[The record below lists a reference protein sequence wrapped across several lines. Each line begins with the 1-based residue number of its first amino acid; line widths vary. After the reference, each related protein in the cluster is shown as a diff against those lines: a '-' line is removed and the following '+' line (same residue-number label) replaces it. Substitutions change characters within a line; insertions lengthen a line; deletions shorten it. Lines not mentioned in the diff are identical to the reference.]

1 MSRLDELRSMPLEDL
16 RRRFVECGEEL
27 PRGGLMV
34 LQADHRAGARDVAA
48 KIWKR
53 IHAAQAE
60 GRRLSRLCA
69 FEQPLWDA
77 GLTLVGGV
85 DEVGMAPLAGP
96 VIAAAVI
103 LAPGARIKGVNDSKQ
118 LTPAEREALEPDI
131 RRCAVAIG
139 LGRAEVEEIDTINIY
154 HAGLL
159 ALRRAV
165 LALTPQP
172 EHLLVDA
179 RKLKGLPMPQ
189 QPIIKGDAK
198 SLTIGAA
205 SIVAKVHRD
214 RLMTELDA
222 QHPGYGFAHHK
233 GYPTAEHFDAL
244 ERLGACPIH
253 RRSFAPVAKA
263 LGLIPEQRELFAPP
277 VAGPPCP
284 TTRRASSGATCARSA
299 IISTRWCR
307 SDTKASP
314 TRLRRTRASS
324 FAATSSSRSASS
336 NRRRSIAGRRRK
348 SFPRAPEPLSRRCS
362 AGPSCST
369 CATGRSPGSS
379 CTNAFR
385 ASAARAAPRRYG
397 RRAGAPSGRTPTR
410 PSDRRSPSASARGRG
425 RRGCIGRAS

>member
-34 LQADHRAGARDVAA
+34 LQADRRAGARDVAA

-103 LAPGARIKGVNDSKQ
+103 LSPGARIKGVNDSKQ

-131 RRCAVAIG
+131 RKCAVAIG

-165 LALTPQP
+165 LALMPQP

-214 RLMTELDA
+214 RLMAELDA
-222 QHPGYGFAHHK
+222 KHPGYGFAHHK

-277 VAGPPCP
+277 VAGPSCP
-284 TTRRASSGATCARSA
+284 TT
-299 IISTRWCR
+299 
-307 SDTKASP
+307 
-314 TRLRRTRASS
+314 
-324 FAATSSSRSASS
+324 
-336 NRRRSIAGRRRK
+336 
-348 SFPRAPEPLSRRCS
+348 
-362 AGPSCST
+362 
-369 CATGRSPGSS
+369 
-379 CTNAFR
+379 
-385 ASAARAAPRRYG
+385 
-397 RRAGAPSGRTPTR
+397 
-410 PSDRRSPSASARGRG
+410 
-425 RRGCIGRAS
+425 